1 MHFSLKKTKFPDPT
15 VDLAAA
21 NNTVYFSDFQ
31 SHILQKVCHYLAY
44 KTKYR
49 HSRVAPP
56 FDIPP
61 DIAMDLLAAANELE
75 CWVFFEIVEIF
86 EINLQFSNKVF
97 DFSTFFN
104 FVLFESI
111 RLVSSFI
118 TFLTSVI
125 YEFTKIQVILTI
137 SHTEY
142 IISRQLGRNVM
153 YP

>member
-1 MHFSLKKTKFPDPT
+1 MDKNGSAAGGFQAASNKDDGLEEPDSQKTGAKPQPVPISGLEGPRSKYVKLVSNDDHEFIIKREVAMTSKSLRELFANPT

-75 CWVFFEIVEIF
+75 C
-86 EINLQFSNKVF
+86 
-97 DFSTFFN
+97 
-104 FVLFESI
+104 
-111 RLVSSFI
+111 
-118 TFLTSVI
+118 
-125 YEFTKIQVILTI
+125 
-137 SHTEY
+137 
-142 IISRQLGRNVM
+142 
-153 YP
+153 